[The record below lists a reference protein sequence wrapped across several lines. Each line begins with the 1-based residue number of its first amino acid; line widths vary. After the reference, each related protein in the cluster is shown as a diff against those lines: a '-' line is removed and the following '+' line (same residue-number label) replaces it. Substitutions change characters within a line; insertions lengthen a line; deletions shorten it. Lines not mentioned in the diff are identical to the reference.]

1 MRPGMFDN
9 TKSDLELAFARH
21 AAGPRRGRPARRWR
35 SRPSTFF
42 DDVVFQRAL
51 TGQAL
56 PYPGG
61 QAMLVEFPVDV
72 FPTRIADRFFDLRCR
87 GIRPGARRIPNDT
100 GRSGTNVRVLD
111 PLVDGGAV
119 LLLDVAAVVG
129 KYGRA
134 TERAALKLLEEGYYY
149 APAATRT
156 GPRTWKMSRSVSRDS
171 KSSSRRGDRVP
182 AAGRF
187 RFRFLKGT
195 VDA

>member
-1 MRPGMFDN
+1 MQPVLGEVGLPEVAL
-9 TKSDLELAFARH
+9 SSEH
-21 AAGPRRGRPARRWR
+21 
-35 SRPSTFF
+35 FF

-56 PYPGG
+56 PIRCG

-87 GIRPGARRIPNDT
+87 GIRRCSRIRTIQAGPGTTCAFI
-100 GRSGTNVRVLD
+100 D

-129 KYGRA
+129 KYGRPPS
-134 TERAALKLLEEGYYY
+134 EL
-149 APAATRT
+149 P
-156 GPRTWKMSRSVSRDS
+156 S
-171 KSSSRRGDRVP
+171 SSSRGLLLRRLQRRAPGQGR
-182 AAGRF
+182 GRF
-187 RFRFLKGT
+187 ALGITRLESSSASRRPSSCCGNGRFPILKGT